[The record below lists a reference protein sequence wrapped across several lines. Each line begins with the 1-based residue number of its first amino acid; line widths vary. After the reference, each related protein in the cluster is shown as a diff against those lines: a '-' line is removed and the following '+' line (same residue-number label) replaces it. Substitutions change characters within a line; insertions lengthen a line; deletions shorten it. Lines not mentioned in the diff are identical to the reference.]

1 MRNLAVLF
9 SLLMVPIFGM
19 AQHYE
24 LPKHK
29 KYEKVKF
36 KLVNNLMVV
45 PMTVNGTELSFI
57 LDSGVSTPILFNL
70 SDQDSLQIN
79 KVAEI
84 TINGL
89 GEGEPIKALTSRE
102 NRFQMGEIR
111 NPNQP
116 LYVVLDR
123 DKNFS
128 PDIGIPVHGMIG
140 FDLFRDFVVEI
151 NYSRKFLRFY
161 RPDGYEHRPNKNQE
175 TLPLHVVNKKAYVDG
190 MVYLQDETQ
199 VPVKLLVDS
208 GSSDAI
214 WLFESD
220 SIAIPD
226 KHYPDFLGKGLNGD
240 VFGKRSM
247 VKGIQIGSF
256 LLKDAKTAFPDM
268 VHYEEILDMG
278 GRNGSMGGEVLKR
291 FNMVF
296 DYPNGSVT
304 LQKNG
309 NFNTPFQY
317 NMSGIEIRHNGVR
330 YISERITN
338 RKTNPIEKTREN
350 LGNVQI
356 LFERQTRLS
365 LVPEI
370 VVSGIRA
377 DSPAK
382 DAGLQEGDVILA
394 VNGKKVYSYKLQ
406 EIMHLLN
413 EREGKRVR
421 LLIERSDGDKLI
433 TYELKNMFK
442 EKP

>member
-1 MRNLAVLF
+1 MRTLAILISF
-9 SLLMVPIFGM
+9 LLLPIFGT
-19 AQHYE
+19 AQRYE
-24 LPKHK
+24 LPKNK

-36 KLVNNLMVV
+36 QLVNNLIVI
-45 PMTVNGTELSFI
+45 PMTVNGTQLSFI
-57 LDSGVSTPILFNL
+57 LDTGVSKPILFNL

-79 KVAEI
+79 KVSEI

-89 GEGEPIKALTSRE
+89 GEGEPIKALRSQE
-102 NRFQMGEIR
+102 NQFQMGEIR
-111 NPNQP
+111 NPNQQ
-116 LYVVLDR
+116 LFVVLDR

-128 PDIGIPVHGMIG
+128 PNLGIPIHGIIG
-140 FDLFRDFVVEI
+140 FDLFRDFVVDI
-151 NYSRKFLRFY
+151 NYSRKTLRFY
-161 RPDGYEHRPNKNQE
+161 RPDSYEHQPNKKQE
-175 TLPLHVVNKKAYVDG
+175 TLPLHVIDKKAYVDG
-190 MVYLQDETQ
+190 TVFLKNDGQ
-199 VPVKLLVDS
+199 VPIKLLVDS

-226 KHYPDFLGKGLNGD
+226 KHYDDFLGTGLNGA

-268 VHYEEILDMG
+268 VHYEDIVNMG

-296 DYPNGSVT
+296 DYPNGRIT

-309 NFNTPFQY
+309 NFNKAFQY
-317 NMSGIEIRHNGVR
+317 NMSGIEIRHNGLR
-330 YISERITN
+330 YISERISN
-338 RKTNPIEKTREN
+338 RKGDQIEQSREN
-350 LGNVQI
+350 LGNVQL
-356 LFERQTRLS
+356 LFESQTRLS

-370 VVSGIRA
+370 IVSGIRA

-421 LLIERSDGDKLI
+421 LLIERSKADMLI